1 MYKFQAWSFLLRED
15 KILSVLA
22 VQMKKNEKYKNIEK
36 VTYSRLHNLFKIRI
50 KTQHLGYR
58 IGLHP
63 QAKEYGDVN

>member
-1 MYKFQAWSFLLRED
+1 
-15 KILSVLA
+15 VLA